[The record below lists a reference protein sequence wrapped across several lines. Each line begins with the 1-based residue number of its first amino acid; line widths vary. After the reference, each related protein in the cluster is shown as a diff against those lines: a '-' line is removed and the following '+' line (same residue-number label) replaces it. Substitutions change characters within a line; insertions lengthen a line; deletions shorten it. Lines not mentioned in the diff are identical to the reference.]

1 MSTPTVFDPE
11 PLLAP
16 ISDDEPAGKR
26 PSILD
31 RNKLKEYREDFDP
44 ERDLSEEDRR
54 NPAMAE
60 KPKITPQWEKV
71 IGFAKEYFSKTGKD
85 LTVAMPLIEAL
96 TKRHG
101 FAGLRDGLRF
111 TRRLCEE
118 CWDRMHPLIESP
130 DDPDE
135 MEGRVAPFVFIDD
148 EINQPRFPNT
158 VRSIPLL
165 DTAEGVAVSFAS
177 CQSYD
182 SNPAQVPQEAF
193 RAAVSAASD
202 AQIEVIRE
210 VEADIGES
218 LDELRLLGETLD
230 AKAGTNS
237 PGFNGLK
244 KAIDDCRSMALEVLR
259 LRGGGAPP
267 TDEEAA
273 TDGSDGTPAR
283 SGGHTGGGS
292 GTALGAIRSRDDVYA
307 RLYELTQML
316 EQFDPHSPVPFLI
329 RRAIEMR
336 DLRFP
341 ELVDTLTLSRPVLDF
356 LRAPIIGEAPPAGAE

>member
-1 MSTPTVFDPE
+1 MSTPTVFDAE

-16 ISDDEPAGKR
+16 FGDDEPAGKR

-60 KPKITPQWEKV
+60 KQKVLPQWDKIV
-71 IGFAKEYFSKTGKD
+71 TFARDYFAKTGKD

-111 TRRLCEE
+111 LRRLCED
-118 CWDRMHPLIESP
+118 CWDRMHPIIEIP
-130 DDPDE
+130 DDPEE
-135 MEGRVAPFVFIDD
+135 MEGRVAPFVFVDD
-148 EINQPRFPNT
+148 EINQPRFPNS
-158 VRSIPLL
+158 VRAIPLL
-165 DTAEGVAVSFAS
+165 ATAEGVPVSFAS
-177 CQSYD
+177 CQSYN
-182 SNPAQVPQEAF
+182 SIPAQVSPEEF
-193 RAAVSAASD
+193 RAAVTAASD
-202 AQIEVIRE
+202 AQVDQIRTI
-210 VEADIGES
+210 EADIGEA
-218 LDELRLLGETLD
+218 LDELRQLGELLD
-230 AKAGTNS
+230 AKAGSNS

-244 KAIDDCRSMALEVLR
+244 KAMDECRTMALEVIR
-259 LRGGGAPP
+259 LRGGGGAAPS
-267 TDEEAA
+267 DDA
-273 TDGSDGTPAR
+273 TDGDEGAPIRA
-283 SGGHTGGGS
+283 GGG
-292 GTALGAIRSRDDVYA
+292 GGAGAALGSIRSREDVYA
-307 RLYELTQML
+307 RLYELTLML

-341 ELVDTLTLSRPVLDF
+341 ELVDTLTSSRPVLDF
-356 LRAPIIGEAPPAGAE
+356 LRAPLVGEAPAPVGE